1 MNSKVMEH
9 LCKRQKILDGRQGRK
24 YKRKTDRQAK
34 RQNRKKTVR
43 ELTSLTYRAEE
54 WTDQSDSR
62 KAKKRQ
68 SKSTSKKKVRGGS
81 RDREQSSS
89 SIPLH
94 DTKAACI
101 TVLPV
106 TLLQLQPNFHRVWV
120 RNMHICVYM
129 SECVWAHSI
138 FCTFTSLEVEVELSF
153 KPSLLGIE
161 SNFSHLSGLILLQ
174 MITMIMSLI

>member
-1 MNSKVMEH
+1 MEDREENTRE
-9 LCKRQKILDGRQGRK
+9 RQ
-24 YKRKTDRQAK
+24 TDRQVK
-34 RQNRKKTVR
+34 RQRQNRKRKTVS

-54 WTDQSDSR
+54 RTDQSDSR

-68 SKSTSKKKVRGGS
+68 SKSASKKRVRGGS

-106 TLLQLQPNFHRVWV
+106 TSLQLQPNFHRVWV
-120 RNMHICVYM
+120 RNMHNCVCARVSVY
-129 SECVWAHSI
+129 AHTL
-138 FCTFTSLEVEVELSF
+138 FFA
-153 KPSLLGIE
+153 LL
-161 SNFSHLSGLILLQ
+161 HH
-174 MITMIMSLI
+174 

>member
-1 MNSKVMEH
+1 MED
-9 LCKRQKILDGRQGRK
+9 REEK

-34 RQNRKKTVR
+34 RQRQNRKKKTVR

-54 WTDQSDSR
+54 WTDRVTAGRPR
-62 KAKKRQ
+62 KGRVNQ
-68 SKSTSKKKVRGGS
+68 LLKKVRGGS

-153 KPSLLGIE
+153 KPSLLGKE
-161 SNFSHLSGLILLQ
+161 SNFSHLSGLILRQ
-174 MITMIMSLI
+174 IITMRMSLI

>member
-1 MNSKVMEH
+1 MNSKAVEH
-9 LCKRQKILDGRQGRK
+9 LRKRQKILDGRQGRK

-34 RQNRKKTVR
+34 RQRQNRKRKPVSV
-43 ELTSLTYRAEE
+43 LTSLTYRAEE
-54 WTDQSDSR
+54 RTDQSDSR

-68 SKSTSKKKVRGGS
+68 SKASKKRVRGGS

-106 TLLQLQPNFHRVWV
+106 TSLQLQPNFHRVWV
-120 RNMHICVYM
+120 RNMHICVCARVSVY
-129 SECVWAHSI
+129 VHTLFFA
-138 FCTFTSLEVEVELSF
+138 
-153 KPSLLGIE
+153 LL
-161 SNFSHLSGLILLQ
+161 HH
-174 MITMIMSLI
+174 

>member
-1 MNSKVMEH
+1 MNSKAVEH
-9 LCKRQKILDGRQGRK
+9 LRKRQKILDGRQGRK

-34 RQNRKKTVR
+34 RQRQNRKRKTVS

-54 WTDQSDSR
+54 RTDQSDSR

-68 SKSTSKKKVRGGS
+68 SKSASKKRVRGGS

-106 TLLQLQPNFHRVWV
+106 TSLQLQPNFHRVWV
-120 RNMHICVYM
+120 RNMHICVCA
-129 SECVWAHSI
+129 SECVCAHSI

-153 KPSLLGIE
+153 KPS
-161 SNFSHLSGLILLQ
+161 F
-174 MITMIMSLI
+174 

>member
-1 MNSKVMEH
+1 MED
-9 LCKRQKILDGRQGRK
+9 REENTRK
-24 YKRKTDRQAK
+24 KTDRQAK
-34 RQNRKKTVR
+34 RQRQNRKRKTVS

-54 WTDQSDSR
+54 RTDQSDSR

-68 SKSTSKKKVRGGS
+68 SKTASKKRVRGGS

-106 TLLQLQPNFHRVWV
+106 TSLQLQPHFHRVWV
-120 RNMHICVYM
+120 RNMHICVCT
-129 SECVWAHSI
+129 SECVCTPSI
-138 FCTFTSLEVEVELSF
+138 FLHFYIPRSRSLTVIQTFL
-153 KPSLLGIE
+153 
-161 SNFSHLSGLILLQ
+161 LLQ
-174 MITMIMSLI
+174 SPLGWFYGACP